1 VPDLI
6 LGPML
11 RYLDEHQATVWVEAD
26 GPCEVEV
33 LGRRA
38 RTFCVEGHHY
48 AIVPI
53 EGLAPGGEYSY
64 EVALDGERRWPRE
77 RDPFPPPTIRPV
89 DPSQTLRI
97 VFGSCRVA
105 VPHEPP
111 YTLSKDEDPR
121 GREVDALRA
130 LALRMLERPIE
141 EWPSLLLAIGDQ
153 IYVDED
159 APATRAFIRARRDT
173 SRPPGEEVL
182 DFEEYAH
189 LYRESWG
196 DPVIRWLFS
205 TVGSMMVFDDHDV
218 HDDWNTSIAWI
229 EEMRSTD
236 WWQTR
241 IESALASYWVYQ
253 HLGNLSPSQLG
264 KNEML
269 KQVSEEPDAGPL
281 LLRWAG
287 RVDHGSDGSRWS
299 FSRDIGGVR
308 MILFDSREGRVV
320 GESPRRMND
329 DAEHAWLSSKA
340 TGDVD
345 HLLLVDTLPFFL
357 MPAFHHLEA
366 WNEAVCGGAW
376 GRRATGWGEK
386 LRRALDLE
394 HWAAF
399 NFSFR
404 RLEQVLIEV
413 ATGKRG
419 RAPATI
425 IGLGG
430 DVHHAYLAQVGF
442 RKGTGARS
450 AVYQA
455 VCSPFRNA
463 LDRHERIVVQVSDS
477 KPGEV
482 IAHALARAAGV
493 PDPVVRWRLAQPP
506 TFDNQFATIE
516 LDGRAAR
523 LRIERTVRDD
533 PDGHRIETSL
543 ERRLA

>member
-1 VPDLI
+1 
-6 LGPML
+6 ML
-11 RYLDEHQATVWVEAD
+11 RYLDEHQATVWVETD
-26 GPCEVEV
+26 VPCEVDV
-33 LGRRA
+33 LGRRT
-38 RTFCVEGHHY
+38 RTFSVAGHHF
-48 AIVPI
+48 AIVAI
-53 EGLAPGGEYSY
+53 EDLEPGRAYPY

-77 RDPFPPPTIRPV
+77 DDPRPPPAIRPI

-105 VPHEPP
+105 VSQEPP
-111 YTLSKDEDPR
+111 YTLGKDQDPR

-130 LALRMLERPIE
+130 LALRMIDRPVE

-159 APATRAFIRARRDT
+159 APQTRAFIRSRRDT
-173 SRPPGEEVL
+173 RRPPGEEVL

-189 LYRESWG
+189 LYRESWSE
-196 DPVIRWLFS
+196 PTIRWLFS
-205 TVGSMMVFDDHDV
+205 TLGSMMVFDDHDV

-229 EEMRSTD
+229 EEMRSKE

-253 HLGNLSPSQLG
+253 HLGNLSPQKLA
-264 KNEML
+264 EHEL
-269 KQVSEEPDAGPL
+269 LEQVRNASDAGPL

-299 FSRDIGGVR
+299 FSRDVGGVR

-329 DAEHAWLSSKA
+329 DAEYEWLSSKA
-340 TGDVD
+340 TGDVE

-357 MPAFHHLEA
+357 VPAFHHLEA

-376 GRRATGWGEK
+376 GRWATGWGEK

-404 RLEQVLIEV
+404 RLEKILIEV

-419 RAPATI
+419 RPPATI

-430 DVHHAYLAQVGF
+430 DVHHAYLAQIGF
-442 RKGTGARS
+442 RKGIGAQS

-455 VCSPFRNA
+455 VCSPFRNP
-463 LDRHERIVVQVSDS
+463 LDRRERLVVQVSDS
-477 KPGEV
+477 KPGQV

-493 PDPVVRWRLAQPP
+493 PDPEVRWRLAHSP
-506 TFDNQFATIE
+506 TFDNQFGTLE
-516 LDGRAAR
+516 LDGRSAR
-523 LRIERTVRDD
+523 VRIERTVRGD
-533 PDGHRIETSL
+533 PENRRIETSL
-543 ERRLA
+543 QRRLA